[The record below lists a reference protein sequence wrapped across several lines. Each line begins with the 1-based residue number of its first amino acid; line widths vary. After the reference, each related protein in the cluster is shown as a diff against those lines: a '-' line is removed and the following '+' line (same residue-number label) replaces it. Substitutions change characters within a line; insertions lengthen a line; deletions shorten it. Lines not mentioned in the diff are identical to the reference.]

1 MTISQ
6 RRTHA
11 DAVRERRQRG
21 SQRKFESASAN
32 ARQTVR
38 PLISRPR
45 VPEQMGPYR
54 PIRGKFASQSW
65 RLPRIDLSL
74 LASWRGVSLALAG
87 MMVAALV
94 WALQSKDLYV
104 GPINLGGAS
113 LVPETEIAAASG
125 ISGVHI
131 FWVDPAAAEAAIE
144 QVPGIKDATVEVA
157 WPAQVSIVVVE
168 RVPQVMLVDGSRS
181 WWIDED
187 GQRYPSRGQLPG
199 LLPIVNE
206 TGAELEYLPAEAIAG
221 AMQLRDLRPNI
232 EQLSYDFERGLSY
245 QDGRGWRGYFGTGT
259 DMDKK
264 LAVYERLV
272 ADLQGN
278 GITPRTIDV
287 TNYRTPVYR

>member
-1 MTISQ
+1 MSQ
-6 RRTHA
+6 RRTRA

-21 SQRKFESASAN
+21 SQRKYESASSS

-54 PIRGKFASQSW
+54 PIRNKFSGMAVS
-65 RLPRIDLSL
+65 LPRLDLSF
-74 LASWRGVSLALAG
+74 LASWRGVSLALAVV
-87 MMVAALV
+87 MVAAFAL
-94 WALQSKDLYV
+94 ALQSKDLYV
-104 GPINLGGAS
+104 GNIKLGGAS
-113 LVPETEIAAASG
+113 LVPAEEIYAASG
-125 ISGVHI
+125 IAGTHI
-131 FWVDPAAAEAAIE
+131 FWVDPAAAAAAIE

-232 EQLSYDFERGLSY
+232 EQLSYDFQRGLSY
-245 QDGRGWRGYFGTGT
+245 QDGRGWRGFFGTGT